1 MGAGVTTMRL
11 SRPVYETLP
20 LIYVAI
26 AVVAWLIAYFDPISP
41 RSIIAFI
48 IGIAAAVGALTI
60 FLHRQDC
67 RAQSRQYNGETI
79 KYPST
84 LRG

>member
-1 MGAGVTTMRL
+1 MRL

-20 LIYVAI
+20 IAYAAIAGIAWVIAYVAG
-26 AVVAWLIAYFDPISP
+26 AGP
-41 RSIIAFI
+41 RSVIAFV
-48 IGIAAAVGALTI
+48 IGLAAAVAALTI

-67 RAQSRQYNGETI
+67 RARIRQYNGETI
-79 KYPST
+79 ELPSR

>member
-1 MGAGVTTMRL
+1 MRL

-20 LIYVAI
+20 LTYAVI
-26 AVVAWLIAYFDPISP
+26 AVLAWLIAYLDGVGT
-41 RSIIAFI
+41 RSVIAFV
-48 IGIAAAVGALTI
+48 IGIAAAVAALTI

-67 RAQSRQYNGETI
+67 RAQSREYNGETI
-79 KYPST
+79 DLPST

>member
-1 MGAGVTTMRL
+1 MRL

-20 LIYVAI
+20 LTYAAI
-26 AVVAWLIAYFDPISP
+26 AGAAWLIAYLDQGGA
-41 RSIIAFI
+41 RSVVAFV
-48 IGIAAAVGALTI
+48 IGMLAAVAALTI

-67 RAQSRQYNGETI
+67 RAQRRQYNGETI
-79 KYPST
+79 ELPST